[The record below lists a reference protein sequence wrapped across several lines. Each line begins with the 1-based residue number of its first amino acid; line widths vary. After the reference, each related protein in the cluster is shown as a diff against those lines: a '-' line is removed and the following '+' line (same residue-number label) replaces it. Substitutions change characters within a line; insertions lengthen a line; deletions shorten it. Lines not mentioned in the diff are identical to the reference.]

1 MPAAKVYA
9 LASSRLLPLA
19 GGSVVIPPS
28 AEGPGGGGGGSEGNR
43 NTMLVGAASASLSGS
58 DFAALD
64 AVAGPW
70 TVRRS
75 YDNDSTSIP
84 TSWADSNAGID
95 VGVRASVWSGKPPV
109 LAMASG
115 ALDAQVTSF
124 ISSIPDSQIAFVTI
138 WHEADAK
145 VRQKQK
151 DSAGTTITVA
161 NYITAFQRFA
171 SLVHA
176 VGKPHVYVAQILTV
190 WSGIAAPAG
199 TTFVDTWPGDGYV
212 DVFAVDGYS
221 DVGSGSA
228 LWGPA
233 VAFATSKDI
242 PWGIGEAGC
251 SGTASATWMQNQAD
265 YAASTAAGG
274 GRSQCAFL
282 CWFSN
287 GTGGVIPTP
296 GTDPTLQATSREIAQ
311 SFFTDVNAY
320 IL

>member
-1 MPAAKVYA
+1 
-9 LASSRLLPLA
+9 
-19 GGSVVIPPS
+19 
-28 AEGPGGGGGGSEGNR
+28 
-43 NTMLVGAASASLSGS
+43 MLVGAASVNLSGS
-58 DFAALD
+58 DFAALN

-75 YDNDSTSIP
+75 YEDASAGIP
-84 TSWADSNAGID
+84 VSWAASNAGVD

-109 LAMASG
+109 LALASG
-115 ALDAQVTSF
+115 ALDAQVTAF
-124 ISSIPDSQIAFVTI
+124 ISSIPDSHVAFVTI
-138 WHEADAK
+138 WHEADSK
-145 VRQKQK
+145 VRQGAT
-151 DSAGTTITVA
+151 DGSGTTITVA
-161 NYITAFQRFA
+161 NYMAAFQRFA

-190 WSGIAAPAG
+190 WSGIAAPSG

-221 DVGSGSA
+221 DVGTGAA

-233 VAFATSKDI
+233 VAFATGKGI

-251 SGTASATWMQNQAD
+251 AGTASATWMQDQAD
-265 YAASTAAGG
+265 YAAVTAGGG
-274 GRSQCAFL
+274 GRSKCAFL

-296 GTDPTLQATSREIAQ
+296 GSDPTLQAKSRDIAQ
-311 SFFTDVNAY
+311 TYYTDVNAY
-320 IL
+320 LL